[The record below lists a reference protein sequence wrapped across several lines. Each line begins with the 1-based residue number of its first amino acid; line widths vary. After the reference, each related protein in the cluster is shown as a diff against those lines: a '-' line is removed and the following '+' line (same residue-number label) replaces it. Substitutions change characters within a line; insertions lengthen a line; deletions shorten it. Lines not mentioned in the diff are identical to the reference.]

1 MIKKVTWDHVSGS
14 KNVEEFITETHPFD
28 VKYDSNPFTG
38 EKTKNIG
45 FYPVGKSRRRWIPL
59 GRNVTEIRVYNNDTD
74 ELIET
79 MTVK

>member
-28 VKYDSNPFTG
+28 VKYDTNQFTG

-45 FYPVGKSRRRWIPL
+45 FYPVGKNRRKCIPL
-59 GRNVTEIRVYNNDTD
+59 GNNVAEIRVYSNDTD